1 MNLTTMKPLSSIKGN
16 YIIYLAFLLLFTMSC
31 HSTDSSACLKC
42 ADKEPLNP
50 NINLSITDKLT
61 GNDLFFGKQARF
73 SLNQLKL
80 HHIVNGKSDSCIL
93 KVDSS
98 KQLFNINLRYKEDID
113 TVAIQIGN
121 LKPDSLFISN
131 DVADQCCLHI
141 YVTSASYNGAIVYK
155 DSANTYKAKDTSTL
169 KVIKISK

>member
-1 MNLTTMKPLSSIKGN
+1 MNLTTMRPLSSIKGN
-16 YIIYLAFLLLFTMSC
+16 YIAYLAFLLLFTASC
-31 HSTDSSACLKC
+31 HTTDNSACLKC

-50 NINLSITDKLT
+50 NINISIADKIT
-61 GNDLFFGKQARF
+61 GYDLFFGKQARF
-73 SLNQLKL
+73 SPNQLKL
-80 HHIVNGKSDSCIL
+80 RHIVNGKPDSCIL
-93 KVDSS
+93 KIDSA
-98 KQLFNINLRYKEDID
+98 KQLFNVNVKYKQDID
-113 TVAIQIGN
+113 TLAIQIGN

-155 DSANTYKAKDTSTL
+155 DSDNTYKAKDTSTL

>member
-1 MNLTTMKPLSSIKGN
+1 MKPLSSIKGN
-16 YIIYLAFLLLFTMSC
+16 YIVYLAFLLLFTASC
-31 HSTDSSACLKC
+31 HTTDNSTCLKC

-61 GNDLFFGKQARF
+61 NNDLFFGKQARF
-73 SLNQLKL
+73 SSSQLKL
-80 HHIVNGKSDSCIL
+80 YHIVNGKPDSCIV
-93 KVDSS
+93 KIDSA

-113 TVAIQIGN
+113 TVAIRIGN
-121 LKPDSLFISN
+121 MKPDSLFISN

-141 YVTSASYNGAIVYK
+141 YVTSALFNGSIVYK
-155 DSANTYKAKDTSTL
+155 DSDNTYKAKDTSTL